1 MALSPIAFG
10 YPLFISFLLKSSFSW
25 IFSFNQMHTLSL
37 SLSFLPSLICI
48 GGISMPLA
56 FGRVSCMRFVHA
68 CSIYD
73 IPRLN
78 LSFLSSGLYTCAY
91 TYVKH
96 QTRSHPPVFSLLN
109 PCLLLSHLIP
119 FSSSL
124 AGPRRCRRA
133 VVCIPSSA
141 FRSVLVYTDNNA
153 VYDILRSLTLAVPCH
168 HKMRMEGK
176 CDFFLG

>member
-1 MALSPIAFG
+1 MSVC
-10 YPLFISFLLKSSFSW
+10 FLNGTVAHRFR
-25 IFSFNQMHTLSL
+25 
-37 SLSFLPSLICI
+37 LSFIHLLSTQIFIFLDILFQ
-48 GGISMPLA
+48 SDA
-56 FGRVSCMRFVHA
+56 YSFFCMRFAHA

-73 IPRLN
+73 IPGLN

-96 QTRSHPPVFSLLN
+96 HARSHPPVFSLLN

-141 FRSVLVYTDNNA
+141 FRPVSVYTDNNA
-153 VYDILRSLTLAVPCH
+153 VYDILRSLTPPIPCH

-176 CDFFLG
+176 